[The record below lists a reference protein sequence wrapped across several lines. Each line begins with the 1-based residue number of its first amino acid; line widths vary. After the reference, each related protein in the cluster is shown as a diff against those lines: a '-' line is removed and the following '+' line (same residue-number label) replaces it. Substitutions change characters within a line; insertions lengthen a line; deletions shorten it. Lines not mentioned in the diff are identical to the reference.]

1 MNEGPWRIR
10 TTNLP
15 ARPFRSVGRSFR
27 ILSLKIRPQHLPAHE
42 IDMFKLCIQKN
53 QFGGVHEINI
63 SSYFFHISALGK
75 KQANNIYTRKIKSLR
90 YNYLISK
97 LKNTK

>member
-15 ARPFRSVGRSFR
+15 VRPFRSVGRSFR
-27 ILSLKIRPQHLPAHE
+27 ILSLKIRPQHLHAHE

-53 QFGGVHEINI
+53 QFGEVHKINI
-63 SSYFFHISALGK
+63 SSYFLISALGK

-90 YNYLISK
+90 YYLISK
-97 LKNTK
+97 LKTQSNT